1 MKKRRCI
8 AAGLILSSVLTL
20 GCTAKESHSIDY
32 MAAIQQSVSVGDFDT
47 AKLYE
52 SARNQKI
59 KELGLNYDTTDF
71 FSEKNVTKVHENIQ
85 NYVQNGCKVSPTQP
99 EYVRYFSDND
109 VVMLAKV
116 AYCEARG
123 IKSKTEIACVMWT
136 ILNRYDAGYAKSIS
150 AVILSPSQFA
160 YRSSAPMVSDYG
172 YDLYALAYD
181 VLENWSKE
189 HSGRTDVVRVLP
201 KEFMWYAGNGVSN
214 RFRCHY
220 RCGHY
225 YQYYLGYYYDA

>member
-1 MKKRRCI
+1 MI
-8 AAGLILSSVLTL
+8 ASILLASTMTL
-20 GCTAKESHSIDY
+20 GCTALEPSQPTDY
-32 MAAIQQSVSVGDFDT
+32 MAAMQQAVSIGDIET

-52 SARNQKI
+52 TARNQKI
-59 KELGLNYDTTDF
+59 KELGLNYDATDF
-71 FSEKNVTKVHENIQ
+71 FSEKNVTKVTENMQ
-85 NYVQNGCKVSPTQP
+85 NYVQNGCKIAPTEP

-136 ILNRYDAGYAKSIS
+136 ILNRYDAGFAKSIS
-150 AVILSPSQFA
+150 GVILSPNQFA
-160 YRSSAPMVSDYG
+160 YRASAPMISDYG
-172 YDLYALAYD
+172 YDLYELAYD

-189 HSGRTDVVRVLP
+189 HSGRSDVIRVLP
-201 KEFMWYAGNGVSN
+201 KKFMWYAGNGVSN

-220 RCGHY
+220 RCSHY
-225 YQYYLGYYYDA
+225 YQYHLGYYYDA

>member
-1 MKKRRCI
+1 MI
-8 AAGLILSSVLTL
+8 ASILLASTMTL
-20 GCTAKESHSIDY
+20 GCTALEPSQPTDYLAAMQQAVSI
-32 MAAIQQSVSVGDFDT
+32 GDIET

-52 SARNQKI
+52 TARNQKI
-59 KELGLNYDTTDF
+59 EELGLNYDTTDF
-71 FSEKNVTKVHENIQ
+71 FSEKNVTKVAENIQ
-85 NYVQNGCKVSPTQP
+85 NYVQNGCKFTPTEP

-136 ILNRYDAGYAKSIS
+136 ILNRYDAGFAKSIS
-150 AVILSPSQFA
+150 GVILSPNQFA
-160 YRSSAPMVSDYG
+160 YRASAPMISDYG
-172 YDLYALAYD
+172 YDLYELAYD

-189 HSGRTDVVRVLP
+189 HSGRSDVIRVLP
-201 KEFMWYAGNGVSN
+201 KKFMWYAGNGVSN

-220 RCGHY
+220 RCSHY
-225 YQYYLGYYYDA
+225 YQYHLGYYYDA